1 MNLPEALFFDMDGVI
16 IDTEKDG
23 HRVAFNATFE
33 EFGFPVHWE
42 VEYYGELLKISGGK
56 ERMRHHLQTSGFG
69 KDVDPSTVDD
79 LIIKLHKRKT
89 EIFIELIENGN
100 LQLRPGIHR
109 LMKEANDY
117 KVPICICTTATQKSA
132 VAVASHSLPD
142 IRFSHILAGDI
153 VARKKPAPDIYLL
166 ALEKTG
172 KDPSKCIVVEDSR
185 NGMLAGDSAGVG
197 VLVTT
202 SLYTKDEEF
211 DKARLVVNCLGDEH
225 GERGTIISEASI
237 EGYEG
242 VLTLEMLGTLI

>member
-42 VEYYGELLKISGGK
+42 VDYYGELLKISGGK
-56 ERMRHHLQTSGFG
+56 ERMKHHLRTSGFG
-69 KDVDPSTVDD
+69 RDVDPSTVDD

-89 EIFIELIENGN
+89 EIFVDLIESGS

-109 LMKEANDY
+109 LMKEANDHD
-117 KVPICICTTATQKSA
+117 VPICICTTANQKA
-132 VAVASHSLPD
+132 AEAVASHSLPD
-142 IRFSHILAGDI
+142 ISFSHILAGDI

-172 KDPSKCIVVEDSR
+172 KDPSRCIVIEDSR

-211 DKARLVVNCLGDEH
+211 DKAKLVVTCLGDEP
-225 GERGTIISEASI
+225 GERGSI
-237 EGYEG
+237 VIGPDIKGYEG
-242 VLTLEMLGTLI
+242 ILSLEMLGTLL